1 MARIHR
7 GSTRGLDVSKSL
19 CLGLEMG
26 IETQEGL
33 TCILRLIKSRDITA
47 A

>member
-7 GSTRGLDVSKSL
+7 DSTRELDASKSL
-19 CLGLEMG
+19 SLGLEMG
-26 IETQEGL
+26 VGTQEGL